1 MAGLF
6 FWRKKRRD
14 EVETPEVEVSSDVSS
29 STVEPASS
37 EIPSGEAPAIAGD
50 EASSYDAA
58 QESVAETA
66 IGVEQPEPEKPVEAK
81 KPKLFKPKAK
91 PAPVVEV
98 IPEPEV
104 DPEPEVVAES
114 EPEPEVV
121 AEPEPVVEVE
131 PEPEPEAPALP
142 EEELSSYDSSSET
155 VAETTAGVDE
165 LETKPE
171 VELEQ
176 VELPKRSFAKGIKS
190 LFTRIKFDIEN
201 LDDLEDTLIQ
211 ADFGIDAAEQIVE
224 GVKQRAKKQGARTEA
239 ELKQILEDLITE
251 ALEREDKQLNLA
263 DGKLPYVILV
273 VGVNGVGKTTTI
285 GKLANWLNEG
295 KWRVVIGAADT
306 FRAAAV
312 EQIAT
317 WAERANAQLIRPDAE
332 GQDPA
337 SVAFKTVE
345 LALKNDA
352 DVAIIDTAGRL
363 QNKKDLMAELDKIK
377 RVVEKQAQIS
387 ETLLVLDATT
397 GQNGLVQAKAFAEVA
412 NVTGIVLTKLD
423 GTAKG
428 GIVYSIQRELGIPV
442 KLVGVG
448 EGIADFAFFDARE
461 FAKGLVG

>member
-6 FWRKKRRD
+6 FWRKKRSSEAEALPQEELSSYESSAD
-14 EVETPEVEVSSDVSS
+14 TLAETTTGVDLPAATEAQAETPSAP
-29 STVEPASS
+29 ST
-37 EIPSGEAPAIAGD
+37 
-50 EASSYDAA
+50 
-58 QESVAETA
+58 
-66 IGVEQPEPEKPVEAK
+66 PEKPKEK
-81 KPKLFKPKAK
+81 KPKFFKPKAK
-91 PAPVVEV
+91 PAVVEPAVEV
-98 IPEPEV
+98 IPEPEPKV
-104 DPEPEVVAES
+104 EAPVEAPVVEAEPEV
-114 EPEPEVV
+114 EPEPIVEVVAPV
-121 AEPEPVVEVE
+121 AEPEPIVEVVAPVAE
-131 PEPEPEAPALP
+131 PAVAPA
-142 EEELSSYDSSSET
+142 
-155 VAETTAGVDE
+155 A
-165 LETKPE
+165 E

-176 VELPKRSFAKGIKS
+176 VELPKRSFAKGIKA
-190 LFTRIKFDIEN
+190 LFTRIKFDLEN
-201 LDDLEDTLIQ
+201 LDELEDTLIQ
-211 ADFGIDAAEQIVE
+211 SDFGVDAAAQIVE
-224 GVKQRAKKQGARTEA
+224 SVKQRAKKQGAKTEA
-239 ELKQILEDLITE
+239 ELKQILVDVIAE

-295 KWRVVIGAADT
+295 QWRVVIGAADT

-317 WAERANAQLIRPDAE
+317 WAERANAQLIRPDSE

-363 QNKKDLMAELDKIK
+363 QNKKDLMAELDKIR

>member
-6 FWRKKRRD
+6 FWRKKR
-14 EVETPEVEVSSDVSS
+14 EAEPETTTGVDLP
-29 STVEPASS
+29 
-37 EIPSGEAPAIAGD
+37 EAPPTI
-50 EASSYDAA
+50 
-58 QESVAETA
+58 V
-66 IGVEQPEPEKPVEAK
+66 EPEKPKEK
-81 KPKLFKPKAK
+81 KLKLFKPKVKAEAPLEPTPEPVAK
-91 PAPVVEV
+91 STAVIEEPEV
-98 IPEPEV
+98 IPEPEIV
-104 DPEPEVVAES
+104 AVVAEPVAEELVAIPEPFVELEPEVVD
-114 EPEPEVV
+114 
-121 AEPEPVVEVE
+121 EPV
-131 PEPEPEAPALP
+131 ALVI
-142 EEELSSYDSSSET
+142 E
-155 VAETTAGVDE
+155 
-165 LETKPE
+165 PE

-176 VELPKRSFAKGIKS
+176 VELPKRSFVKGIKS
-190 LFTRIKFDIEN
+190 IFTRIKFDVEN
-201 LDDLEDTLIQ
+201 LDELEDTLIQ
-211 ADFGIDAAEQIVE
+211 SDFGVDASAQIVDS
-224 GVKQRAKKQGARTEA
+224 VKQRAKKQGAKTDGD
-239 ELKQILEDLITE
+239 LKAILVDVIAE
-251 ALEREDKQLNLA
+251 ALERDDKQLNLF

-317 WAERANAQLIRPDAE
+317 WAERANAQLIRPDSE

-363 QNKKDLMAELDKIK
+363 QNKKDLMAELEKIR

-387 ETLLVLDATT
+387 ETLLVIDATT
-397 GQNGLVQAKAFAEVA
+397 GQNGLVQAKSFAEVA

-448 EGIADFAFFDARE
+448 ESIADFAFFDARE

>member
-6 FWRKKRRD
+6 FWRKKREAEPEPTTGVD
-14 EVETPEVEVSSDVSS
+14 LPETPPTIV
-29 STVEPASS
+29 
-37 EIPSGEAPAIAGD
+37 
-50 EASSYDAA
+50 
-58 QESVAETA
+58 
-66 IGVEQPEPEKPVEAK
+66 EPEKPKEK
-81 KPKLFKPKAK
+81 KPKFFKPKTK
-91 PAPVVEV
+91 VEAPVEPTPEPVAESTPIAEEPEPEV
-98 IPEPEV
+98 IPEPVVE
-104 DPEPEVVAES
+104 EPEVIAEPVAVVI
-114 EPEPEVV
+114 EPEV
-121 AEPEPVVEVE
+121 EQ
-131 PEPEPEAPALP
+131 
-142 EEELSSYDSSSET
+142 
-155 VAETTAGVDE
+155 
-165 LETKPE
+165 E

-190 LFTRIKFDIEN
+190 IFTRIKFDVEN
-201 LDDLEDTLIQ
+201 LDELEDTLIQ
-211 ADFGIDAAEQIVE
+211 SDFGVDASAQIVDA
-224 GVKQRAKKQGARTEA
+224 VKQRAKKQGAKTEA
-239 ELKQILEDLITE
+239 DLKAILVDVIAE
-251 ALEREDKQLNLA
+251 ALERDDKQLNLA

-317 WAERANAQLIRPDAE
+317 WAERANAQLIRPDSE

-363 QNKKDLMAELDKIK
+363 QNKKDLMAELEKIR

>member
-6 FWRKKRRD
+6 FWRKKRKD
-14 EVETPEVEVSSDVSS
+14 EVETPEVPTASEDSS
-29 STVEPASS
+29 SALNNVALSNPPAAVEVESPTPAA
-37 EIPSGEAPAIAGD
+37 PS
-50 EASSYDAA
+50 
-58 QESVAETA
+58 
-66 IGVEQPEPEKPVEAK
+66 EPEKPKEK
-81 KPKLFKPKAK
+81 KPRLFKPKAK
-91 PAPVVEV
+91 P
-98 IPEPEV
+98 EP
-104 DPEPEVVAES
+104 A
-114 EPEPEVV
+114 
-121 AEPEPVVEVE
+121 
-131 PEPEPEAPALP
+131 PEAPALP
-142 EEELSSYDSSSET
+142 QEELSSYDSSPET
-155 VAETTAGVDE
+155 VAETTTGVDE
-165 LETKPE
+165 LEVIAQPEPEVVAKPEVLPEPEPVVDEVPVLEPEPEIAAPAVEPE

-176 VELPKRSFAKGIKS
+176 VELPKRSFVKGIKS
-190 LFTRIKFDIEN
+190 IFTRIKFDVEN

-211 ADFGIDAAEQIVE
+211 SDFGVDASAQIVE
-224 GVKQRAKKQGARTEA
+224 SVKQRAKKLGAKTEV
-239 ELKQILEDLITE
+239 ELKEILVDVIAE

-397 GQNGLVQAKAFAEVA
+397 GQNGLVQAKAFAEFA

>member
-6 FWRKKRRD
+6 FWRKKR
-14 EVETPEVEVSSDVSS
+14 
-29 STVEPASS
+29 EPQ
-37 EIPSGEAPAIAGD
+37 AIAGD
-50 EASSYDAA
+50 EASSYDAS
-58 QESVAETA
+58 QESLGETTT
-66 IGVEQPEPEKPVEAK
+66 GVEIPEATTYVDSSALPEPEKPKEK
-81 KPKLFKPKAK
+81 KPKLFKPKPK
-91 PAPVVEV
+91 PKPEPVPA
-98 IPEPEV
+98 PEPEV
-104 DPEPEVVAES
+104 IAEPEPEIVAEPEVVTEPIVEEVPLAEPEVVA
-114 EPEPEVV
+114 PV
-121 AEPEPVVEVE
+121 AE
-131 PEPEPEAPALP
+131 
-142 EEELSSYDSSSET
+142 
-155 VAETTAGVDE
+155 
-165 LETKPE
+165 PE

-190 LFTRIKFDIEN
+190 IFTRIKFDVEN

-211 ADFGIDAAEQIVE
+211 SDFGVDASAQIVAD
-224 GVKQRAKKQGARTEA
+224 VKQRAKKSGAKTEA
-239 ELKQILEDLITE
+239 DLKQHLVDVIAE

>member
-6 FWRKKRRD
+6 FWRKKRKD
-14 EVETPEVEVSSDVSS
+14 EVEAPATDAPSENPSVALNNVALSDLPPAQEVE
-29 STVEPASS
+29 
-37 EIPSGEAPAIAGD
+37 APT
-50 EASSYDAA
+50 AA
-58 QESVAETA
+58 PHLES
-66 IGVEQPEPEKPVEAK
+66 EKPKEK
-81 KPKLFKPKAK
+81 KPRLFKPKAK
-91 PAPVVEV
+91 VDPVVEAVIEPELEVVQEPVVEV
-98 IPEPEV
+98 LPEPEV
-104 DPEPEVVAES
+104 T
-114 EPEPEVV
+114 PEPEVV
-121 AEPEPVVEVE
+121 AEPEPEPVVE
-131 PEPEPEAPALP
+131 PEPEPEPEPVVEPEPVAVAPVV
-142 EEELSSYDSSSET
+142 E
-155 VAETTAGVDE
+155 
-165 LETKPE
+165 PE

-190 LFTRIKFDIEN
+190 LFTRIKFDVEN
-201 LDDLEDTLIQ
+201 LDDLEDTLILS
-211 ADFGIDAAEQIVE
+211 DFGVDASAQIVE
-224 GVKQRAKKQGARTEA
+224 SVKQRAKKQGAKTEA
-239 ELKQILEDLITE
+239 ELKAILVDVIAE

-295 KWRVVIGAADT
+295 EWRVVIGAADT

>member
-6 FWRKKRRD
+6 FWRKKR
-14 EVETPEVEVSSDVSS
+14 EVPAENASGDGASQDSSDALNNVVLSNPES
-29 STVEPASS
+29 APAAARSS
-37 EIPSGEAPAIAGD
+37 EPSPH
-50 EASSYDAA
+50 
-58 QESVAETA
+58 TA
-66 IGVEQPEPEKPVEAK
+66 EKPKEK
-81 KPKLFKPKAK
+81 KPKFFKPKAK
-91 PAPVVEV
+91 PVVEEAV
-98 IPEPEV
+98 AQEEVAEQPAAEPV
-104 DPEPEVVAES
+104 YQEVVAE
-114 EPEPEVV
+114 EPIAQRSAAEEPAVESQV
-121 AEPEPVVEVE
+121 AEVLPEVE
-131 PEPEPEAPALP
+131 PAVAPA
-142 EEELSSYDSSSET
+142 SD
-155 VAETTAGVDE
+155 
-165 LETKPE
+165 

-176 VELPKRSFAKGIKS
+176 VELPKRSFAKGIKA
-190 LFTRIKFDIEN
+190 LFTRIKFDLEN
-201 LDDLEDTLIQ
+201 LDELEDTLIQ
-211 ADFGIDAAEQIVE
+211 SDFGVDAAAQIVDS
-224 GVKQRAKKQGARTEA
+224 VKQRAKKQGAKTEG
-239 ELKQILEDLITE
+239 ELKQILVDIIAE
-251 ALEREDKQLNLA
+251 ALNREDKQLNLA

-295 KWRVVIGAADT
+295 QWRVVIGAADT

-317 WAERANAQLIRPDAE
+317 WADRANAQLIRPESE

-363 QNKKDLMAELDKIK
+363 QNKKDLMAELDKIR

>member
-6 FWRKKRRD
+6 FWRKKRKD
-14 EVETPEVEVSSDVSS
+14 EVEAPEVAATSEDSSDALNNVVLSNP
-29 STVEPASS
+29 PA
-37 EIPSGEAPAIAGD
+37 
-50 EASSYDAA
+50 
-58 QESVAETA
+58 VAEVQ
-66 IGVEQPEPEKPVEAK
+66 VETPAAPSAPEKPKEK
-81 KPKLFKPKAK
+81 KPKFFKPKAK
-91 PAPVVEV
+91 PLIEEPVVE
-98 IPEPEV
+98 P
-104 DPEPEVVAES
+104 VAEPAVEATP
-114 EPEPEVV
+114 EPEPEVEQVVVPV
-121 AEPEPVVEVE
+121 AEPVVEVVVPVAE
-131 PEPEPEAPALP
+131 PEVEPVVEPVAEPEVAP
-142 EEELSSYDSSSET
+142 
-155 VAETTAGVDE
+155 VAD
-165 LETKPE
+165 

-176 VELPKRSFAKGIKS
+176 VELPKRSFAKGIKA
-190 LFTRIKFDIEN
+190 LFTRIKFDLEN

-211 ADFGIDAAEQIVE
+211 SDFGVDASAQIVE
-224 GVKQRAKKQGARTEA
+224 SVKQRAKKQGAKTEA
-239 ELKQILEDLITE
+239 ELKQILVDVIAE

-295 KWRVVIGAADT
+295 QWRVVIGAADT

-317 WAERANAQLIRPDAE
+317 WAERANAQLIRPDSE

-363 QNKKDLMAELDKIK
+363 QNKKDLMAELDKIR

>member
-6 FWRKKRRD
+6 FWRKKREAEPEPTSGVD
-14 EVETPEVEVSSDVSS
+14 LPKTP
-29 STVEPASS
+29 STIV
-37 EIPSGEAPAIAGD
+37 
-50 EASSYDAA
+50 
-58 QESVAETA
+58 
-66 IGVEQPEPEKPVEAK
+66 EPEKPKEK
-81 KPKLFKPKAK
+81 KLKLFKPKVKVEAPLEPTPEPVAK
-91 PAPVVEV
+91 STAVIEEPEV
-98 IPEPEV
+98 IPEPEIV
-104 DPEPEVVAES
+104 AVVAEPVAEELVAIPEPFVELEPEVVD
-114 EPEPEVV
+114 
-121 AEPEPVVEVE
+121 EPV
-131 PEPEPEAPALP
+131 ALVI
-142 EEELSSYDSSSET
+142 E
-155 VAETTAGVDE
+155 
-165 LETKPE
+165 PE

-176 VELPKRSFAKGIKS
+176 VELPKRSFVKGIKS
-190 LFTRIKFDIEN
+190 IFTRIKFDVEN
-201 LDDLEDTLIQ
+201 LDELEDTLIQ
-211 ADFGIDAAEQIVE
+211 SDFGVDASAQIVDS
-224 GVKQRAKKQGARTEA
+224 VKQRAKKQGAKTDGD
-239 ELKQILEDLITE
+239 LKAILVDVIAE
-251 ALEREDKQLNLA
+251 ALERDDKQLNLF

-317 WAERANAQLIRPDAE
+317 WAERANAQLIRPDSE

-363 QNKKDLMAELDKIK
+363 QNKKDLMAELEKIR

-387 ETLLVLDATT
+387 ETLLVIDATT
-397 GQNGLVQAKAFAEVA
+397 GQNGLVQAKSFAEVA

-448 EGIADFAFFDARE
+448 ESIADFAFFDARE

>member
-6 FWRKKRRD
+6 FWRKKRKD
-14 EVETPEVEVSSDVSS
+14 EVEAPEVPTASEDSS
-29 STVEPASS
+29 SALNNVALSNPPAATAVAS
-37 EIPSGEAPAIAGD
+37 PTPAAL
-50 EASSYDAA
+50 A
-58 QESVAETA
+58 
-66 IGVEQPEPEKPVEAK
+66 EPEKPKAEKPKEK
-81 KPKLFKPKAK
+81 KPKLFKPKGK
-91 PAPVVEV
+91 PEPTPALEPEPEASALPEEELASYDSSPETVAETTTGVDELEVIAQPEPEVAAEPEV
-98 IPEPEV
+98 IPEPE
-104 DPEPEVVAES
+104 PEPEL
-114 EPEPEVV
+114 EPEPAVDEIP
-121 AEPEPVVEVE
+121 AVE
-131 PEPEPEAPALP
+131 PEPEIAAP
-142 EEELSSYDSSSET
+142 
-155 VAETTAGVDE
+155 VAE
-165 LETKPE
+165 PE

-176 VELPKRSFAKGIKS
+176 VELPKRSFVKGIKS
-190 LFTRIKFDIEN
+190 IFTRIKFDVEN

-211 ADFGIDAAEQIVE
+211 SDFGVDASAQIVE
-224 GVKQRAKKQGARTEA
+224 SVKQRAKKLGAKTEA
-239 ELKQILEDLITE
+239 ELKEILVDVIAE